1 MNKSNVKMLD
11 YEAKWFQ
18 KSLGYAIYLA
28 SHDKKSLNKDTLK
41 YYAYTDD
48 NGCGYYYFHSPQ
60 LFKTYAFEMFKNSGN
75 MRLVKD
81 KALLESIWAA
91 YAKLEDTKQFLDMCF
106 QIKREE
112 VMKEAQ
118 IKTEEKPIAV
128 PMQIFYTS
136 GLPDDMVFRCVSTS
150 EMLKKTISKIKVQ
163 ER

>member
-81 KALLESIWAA
+81 K
-91 YAKLEDTKQFLDMCF
+91 
-106 QIKREE
+106 
-112 VMKEAQ
+112 
-118 IKTEEKPIAV
+118 
-128 PMQIFYTS
+128 
-136 GLPDDMVFRCVSTS
+136 TS
-150 EMLKKTISKIKVQ
+150 EIFKKTISKIKVQ